1 MEIFVA
7 IKQVPDTD
15 KVKMDPV
22 TGTMVREGVDT
33 IVNPLD
39 LYAIELAIRLKEK
52 HGGRVTAFTMGPPAA
67 DKALK
72 EAMAM
77 GCDAGVLITDRAFSG
92 SDTWATSYALSR
104 AIAKMG
110 RYDLILAGE
119 RATDGDTGQVGPCLA
134 AWLDIPVLTYVG
146 SIESSDESS
155 SMAPRIVAPR
165 IVAPRII
172 ARRLVEEGY
181 QRVRVDLPCLLTVVK
196 EVANPRLPTLRG
208 KKFARQAKIT
218 VYTAADLDA
227 EPANLGLKG
236 SPTKVSKIFYPKVT
250 RGGETVK
257 AADEA
262 GVDLAVERLVDF
274 LADRDL
280 IDSRGLIGARAVAGG
295 R

>member
-1 MEIFVA
+1 MDILVA

-15 KVKMDPV
+15 KVRMDPL

-39 LYAIELAIRLKEK
+39 LYAIELAIRLREK
-52 HGGRVTAFTMGPPAA
+52 HGGKVTAFTMGPPAA

-104 AIAKMG
+104 AVAKMG
-110 RYDLILAGE
+110 AYDLILAGE

-146 SIESSDESS
+146 SVESSDERS
-155 SMAPRIVAPR
+155 IV
-165 IVAPRII
+165 

-181 QRVRVDLPCLLTVVK
+181 QRLLVELPCLLTVVK

-208 KKFARQAKIT
+208 KKFARQAKIA
-218 VYTAADLDA
+218 VYGAADLDA
-227 EPANLGLKG
+227 EPAYLGLKG

-250 RGGETVK
+250 RGGRMVK
-257 AADEA
+257 ASDEA
-262 GVDLAVERLVDF
+262 SADQAVDQLLAF
-274 LADRDL
+274 LEERDL
-280 IDSRGLIGARAVAGG
+280 LESGDSVG
-295 R
+295 RR

>member
-1 MEIFVA
+1 MEILVA

-77 GCDAGVLITDRAFSG
+77 GCDSGVLVTDRAFSG

-119 RATDGDTGQVGPCLA
+119 RATDGDTGQVGPCMA
-134 AWLDIPVLTYVG
+134 AWLDIPVLSYVG

-155 SMAPRIVAPR
+155 IV
-165 IVAPRII
+165 

-227 EPANLGLKG
+227 APAYLGLKG

-280 IDSRGLIGARAVAGG
+280 VGSRDLVGG

>member
-1 MEIFVA
+1 MEILVA

-77 GCDAGVLITDRAFSG
+77 GCDAGVLVTDRAFSG

-104 AIAKMG
+104 AVAKMG
-110 RYDLILAGE
+110 PYDLILAGE
-119 RATDGDTGQVGPCLA
+119 RATDGDTGQVGPCMA

-146 SIESSDESS
+146 SIESSDESGT
-155 SMAPRIVAPR
+155 VAPN
-165 IVAPRII
+165 II

-227 EPANLGLKG
+227 EPAYLGLKG

-274 LADRDL
+274 LAERDL
-280 IDSRGLIGARAVAGG
+280 VDSRGPIGARAVVEG

>member
-1 MEIFVA
+1 MDILVA

-15 KVKMDPV
+15 KVRMDPL

-39 LYAIELAIRLKEK
+39 LYAIELAIRLREK
-52 HGGRVTAFTMGPPAA
+52 HGGKVTAFTMGPPAA

-104 AIAKMG
+104 AVAKMG
-110 RYDLILAGE
+110 AYDLILAGE

-146 SIESSDESS
+146 SVESSDERS
-155 SMAPRIVAPR
+155 IV
-165 IVAPRII
+165 

-181 QRVRVDLPCLLTVVK
+181 QRLRVELPCLLTVVK

-208 KKFARQAKIT
+208 KKFARQAKIAA
-218 VYTAADLDA
+218 YGAADLDA
-227 EPANLGLKG
+227 EPAYLGLKG

-250 RGGETVK
+250 RGGRMVK
-257 AADEA
+257 ASDEA
-262 GVDLAVERLVDF
+262 SADQAVDQLLAF
-274 LADRDL
+274 LEERDL
-280 IDSRGLIGARAVAGG
+280 LESGDSVG
-295 R
+295 RR

>member
-1 MEIFVA
+1 MRHPVHSAQEIYVDILVA

-15 KVKMDPV
+15 KVRMDPV

-52 HGGRVTAFTMGPPAA
+52 HGGKVTAFTMGPPAA

-72 EAMAM
+72 EAIAM
-77 GCDAGVLITDRAFSG
+77 GCDAGVLLTDRAFAG

-104 AIAKMG
+104 AVAKMG
-110 RYDLILAGE
+110 NYDLILAGE

-134 AWLDIPVLTYVG
+134 AWLDLPVLTYVG
-146 SIESSDESS
+146 SIESSDE
-155 SMAPRIVAPR
+155 RHIV
-165 IVAPRII
+165 

-181 QRVRVDLPCLLTVVK
+181 QRVDVQLPCLITVVK

-208 KKFARQAKIT
+208 KKFARQTKIA
-218 VYTAADLDA
+218 VYGAADIDA
-227 EPANLGLKG
+227 DPACLGLKG
-236 SPTKVSKIFYPKVT
+236 SPTKVAKIFYPKIM
-250 RGGETVK
+250 RGGTMVK
-257 AADEA
+257 ASDEA
-262 GVDLAVERLVDF
+262 GTEAAVEQLIAF
-274 LADRDL
+274 LEERDL
-280 IDSRGLIGARAVAGG
+280 IGG

>member
-1 MEIFVA
+1 MDILVA

-15 KVKMDPV
+15 KVRMDPL

-39 LYAIELAIRLKEK
+39 LYAIELAIRLREN
-52 HGGRVTAFTMGPPAA
+52 HGGKVTAFTMGPPAA

-72 EAMAM
+72 EAIAM
-77 GCDAGVLITDRAFSG
+77 GCDAGVLIIDRAFSG

-104 AIAKMG
+104 AVAKMG

-146 SIESSDESS
+146 SIESSDGGS
-155 SMAPRIVAPR
+155 IV
-165 IVAPRII
+165 

-181 QRVRVDLPCLLTVVK
+181 QRVRVQTPCLLTVVK

-208 KKFARQAKIT
+208 KKFARQTKIA
-218 VYTAADLDA
+218 VYGAADLDA
-227 EPANLGLKG
+227 EPAYLGLKG

-250 RGGETVK
+250 RGGRMVK
-257 AADEA
+257 ASDEA
-262 GVDLAVERLVDF
+262 STDLAVDQLVAF
-274 LADRDL
+274 LEERDL
-280 IDSRGLIGARAVAGG
+280 LGSGDSVG
-295 R
+295 RR

>member
-1 MEIFVA
+1 MDILVA

-15 KVKMDPV
+15 KVRMDPL

-39 LYAIELAIRLKEK
+39 LYAIELAIRLREK
-52 HGGRVTAFTMGPPAA
+52 HGGKVTAFTMGPPAA

-72 EAMAM
+72 EAIAM

-104 AIAKMG
+104 AVAKMG
-110 RYDLILAGE
+110 AYDLILAGE

-146 SIESSDESS
+146 SIESSNEGS
-155 SMAPRIVAPR
+155 

-181 QRVRVDLPCLLTVVK
+181 QRVRVQTPCLLTVVK

-208 KKFARQAKIT
+208 KKFARQSKIA
-218 VYTAADLDA
+218 VYGAADLEA
-227 EPANLGLKG
+227 EPAYLGLKG

-250 RGGETVK
+250 RGGRMVK
-257 AADEA
+257 ASDEA
-262 GVDLAVERLVDF
+262 SADQAVEQLVAF
-274 LADRDL
+274 LEERDL
-280 IDSRGLIGARAVAGG
+280 LGAGDPAG
-295 R
+295 RR

>member
-1 MEIFVA
+1 MDILVA

-15 KVKMDPV
+15 KVRMDPV

-39 LYAIELAIRLKEK
+39 LYAIELAIRLREK
-52 HGGRVTAFTMGPPAA
+52 HGGKVTAFTMGPPAA

-72 EAMAM
+72 EAIAM

-104 AIAKMG
+104 AVAKMG
-110 RYDLILAGE
+110 ACDLILAGE

-146 SIESSDESS
+146 SVESSDERS
-155 SMAPRIVAPR
+155 IV
-165 IVAPRII
+165 

-181 QRVRVDLPCLLTVVK
+181 QRVRVQTPCLLTVVK

-208 KKFARQAKIT
+208 KKFARQTKIT
-218 VYTAADLDA
+218 VYGAADLDA
-227 EPANLGLKG
+227 EPTYLGLKG

-250 RGGETVK
+250 RGGRVIK
-257 AADEA
+257 ASDEA
-262 GVDLAVERLVDF
+262 STDQAIDQLIAF
-274 LADRDL
+274 LEERDL
-280 IDSRGLIGARAVAGG
+280 LGSSDSVG
-295 R
+295 RL

>member
-104 AIAKMG
+104 AIARMSAQTG
-110 RYDLILAGE
+110 GYDLILAGE
-119 RATDGDTGQVGPCLA
+119 RATDGDTGQVGPCMA

-146 SIESSDESS
+146 SIESSDEGS
-155 SMAPRIVAPR
+155 IV
-165 IVAPRII
+165 

-218 VYTAADLDA
+218 VYTATDLDA
-227 EPANLGLKG
+227 EPACLGLKG

-250 RGGETVK
+250 RGGETLK

-262 GVDLAVERLVDF
+262 GVDLAVERLIDF

-280 IDSRGLIGARAVAGG
+280 VGSRDLVGG
-295 R
+295 RRDE

>member
-1 MEIFVA
+1 MDILVA

-15 KVKMDPV
+15 KVRMDPL

-33 IVNPLD
+33 IGNPLD
-39 LYAIELAIRLKEK
+39 LYAIELAIRLREK
-52 HGGRVTAFTMGPPAA
+52 HGGKVTAFTMGPPAA

-104 AIAKMG
+104 AVAKMG
-110 RYDLILAGE
+110 AYDLILAGE

-146 SIESSDESS
+146 SVESSDERS
-155 SMAPRIVAPR
+155 IV
-165 IVAPRII
+165 

-181 QRVRVDLPCLLTVVK
+181 QRLLVELPCLLTVVK

-208 KKFARQAKIT
+208 KKFARQAKIA
-218 VYTAADLDA
+218 VYGAADLDA
-227 EPANLGLKG
+227 EPAYLGLKG

-250 RGGETVK
+250 RGGRLVK
-257 AADEA
+257 ASDEA
-262 GVDLAVERLVDF
+262 SADQAIDQLLAF
-274 LADRDL
+274 LEERDL
-280 IDSRGLIGARAVAGG
+280 LESGDSVG
-295 R
+295 RR

>member
-1 MEIFVA
+1 MDILVA

-15 KVKMDPV
+15 KVRMDPL

-39 LYAIELAIRLKEK
+39 LYAIELAIRLREK
-52 HGGRVTAFTMGPPAA
+52 HGGKVTAFTMGPPAA

-104 AIAKMG
+104 AVAKMG
-110 RYDLILAGE
+110 AYDLILAGE

-146 SIESSDESS
+146 SVESSDERS
-155 SMAPRIVAPR
+155 IV
-165 IVAPRII
+165 

-181 QRVRVDLPCLLTVVK
+181 QRLLVELPCLLTVVK

-208 KKFARQAKIT
+208 KKFARQAKIA
-218 VYTAADLDA
+218 VYGAADLDA
-227 EPANLGLKG
+227 EPAYLGLKG

-250 RGGETVK
+250 RGGRMVK
-257 AADEA
+257 ASDEA
-262 GVDLAVERLVDF
+262 SADQAIDQLLAF
-274 LADRDL
+274 LEERDL
-280 IDSRGLIGARAVAGG
+280 LESGDSVG
-295 R
+295 RR

>member
-104 AIAKMG
+104 AIARMSAEMG
-110 RYDLILAGE
+110 RFDLILAGE
-119 RATDGDTGQVGPCLA
+119 RATDGDTGQVGPCMA

-146 SIESSDESS
+146 SIESSDESGT
-155 SMAPRIVAPR
+155 VAPH
-165 IVAPRII
+165 IV

-181 QRVRVDLPCLLTVVK
+181 QRVRVDLPCLITVVK

-227 EPANLGLKG
+227 EPAYLGLKG

-280 IDSRGLIGARAVAGG
+280 VSARVDAGG

>member
-1 MEIFVA
+1 MDILVA

-15 KVKMDPV
+15 KVRMDPL

-72 EAMAM
+72 EAIAM

-104 AIAKMG
+104 AVAKMG
-110 RYDLILAGE
+110 VYDLILAGE

-134 AWLDIPVLTYVG
+134 AWLDIPVLTYVSSVEASDDH
-146 SIESSDESS
+146 SI
-155 SMAPRIVAPR
+155 V
-165 IVAPRII
+165 

-181 QRVRVDLPCLLTVVK
+181 QRVRARLPCLLTVVK

-208 KKFARQAKIT
+208 KKFARQTKIA
-218 VYTAADLDA
+218 VYGAADLDV
-227 EPANLGLKG
+227 EPAYLGLKG

-250 RGGETVK
+250 RGGRVVK
-257 AADEA
+257 ASDEA
-262 GVDLAVERLVDF
+262 STDLAVDQLVAF
-274 LADRDL
+274 LEERDL
-280 IDSRGLIGARAVAGG
+280 LGAGDPVGG

>member
-22 TGTMVREGVDT
+22 TGTMVREGVDS
-33 IVNPLD
+33 IINPLD

-52 HGGRVTAFTMGPPAA
+52 HGGRVTVFTMGPPAA
-67 DKALK
+67 DKALR

-104 AIAKMG
+104 AVTRMSAEMG

-119 RATDGDTGQVGPCLA
+119 RATDGDTGQVGPCMA

-155 SMAPRIVAPR
+155 IEVPRIAAPRIV
-165 IVAPRII
+165 

-208 KKFARQAKIT
+208 KKFARQAKIA
-218 VYTAADLDA
+218 VYTAADLEA
-227 EPANLGLKG
+227 EPAYLGLKG
-236 SPTKVSKIFYPKVT
+236 SPTKVSRIFYPKVT

-280 IDSRGLIGARAVAGG
+280 VSARADAGG

>member
-1 MEIFVA
+1 MEILVA

-77 GCDAGVLITDRAFSG
+77 GCDAGVLITDRVFSG

-119 RATDGDTGQVGPCLA
+119 RATDGDTGQVGPCMA

-146 SIESSDESS
+146 SIESSDESG
-155 SMAPRIVAPR
+155 A
-165 IVAPRII
+165 VAPRII
-172 ARRLVEEGY
+172 VRRLVEEGY

-227 EPANLGLKG
+227 EPAYLGLKG

-262 GVDLAVERLVDF
+262 GVDLAVDRLVGF
-274 LADRDL
+274 LAERDL
-280 IDSRGLIGARAVAGG
+280 VGG

>member
-1 MEIFVA
+1 VEILVA

-15 KVKMDPV
+15 KVRMDPV

-52 HGGRVTAFTMGPPAA
+52 HGGKVTAFTMGPPAA

-72 EAMAM
+72 EAIAM
-77 GCDAGVLITDRAFSG
+77 GCDAGVLVTDRAFSG

-104 AIAKMG
+104 AVAKMG

-146 SIESSDESS
+146 SVESSDGES
-155 SMAPRIVAPR
+155 IV
-165 IVAPRII
+165 

-181 QRVRVDLPCLLTVVK
+181 QRVRAKLPCLLTVVK

-208 KKFARQAKIT
+208 KKFARQTALA
-218 VYTAADLDA
+218 VYGAGDLEAD
-227 EPANLGLKG
+227 PACLGLKG

-250 RGGETVK
+250 RGGAMVK
-257 AADEA
+257 ALDEA
-262 GVDLAVERLVDF
+262 GAEKVVDELVAF
-274 LADRDL
+274 LEARD
-280 IDSRGLIGARAVAGG
+280 IIARDVIARDGIANEGAR